1 MSTEGDSGVLEMGGM
16 VIEPGQRI
24 GPYVYERIV
33 GKGGMAVVVLGR
45 SPDGRAV
52 ALKILKAS
60 RFKTGLPRFRREF
73 RALSRIHHPNVIRV
87 EAYGD
92 IFNHPYIAMEY
103 VEGRD
108 LHQTI
113 RSFSGF
119 DTLEERWQ
127 ECERL
132 LIDICKA
139 LAHVHQRGL
148 VHRDLKPSN
157 ILLNEEGRAKLTDFG
172 IV

>member
-1 MSTEGDSGVLEMGGM
+1 MATGSDGGVLEMGGV

-24 GPYVYERIV
+24 GPYVYERVI
-33 GKGGMAVVVLGR
+33 GKGGMAHVVLGR
-45 SPDGRAV
+45 GPDGREV

-60 RFKTGLPRFRREF
+60 RFKTGLTRFRREF

-113 RSFSGF
+113 SASLRFSSVFNGN
-119 DTLEERWQ
+119 
-127 ECERL
+127 
-132 LIDICKA
+132 
-139 LAHVHQRGL
+139 
-148 VHRDLKPSN
+148 RDLAGQSS
-157 ILLNEEGRAKLTDFG
+157 TDR
-172 IV
+172 